1 MNSVQ
6 LERRIAAV
14 KTADA
19 INAIEGVP
27 VTDYAKTLSKCWAK
41 GELTGDQMKAALI
54 ASHKKMAAQVHSHV

>member
-41 GELTGDQMKAALI
+41 GELTGEQMKAALI

>member
-27 VTDYAKTLSKCWAK
+27 VTDYARTLSKCWAK
-41 GELTGDQMKAALI
+41 GELTGEQMKAALI
-54 ASHKKMAAQVHSHV
+54 ASHKKIAAQS

>member
-27 VTDYAKTLSKCWAK
+27 VTDYARTLSKCWAK
-41 GELTGDQMKAALI
+41 EELTGEQMKAALI
-54 ASHKKMAAQVHSHV
+54 ASHKKMAAQS